1 MAQNKIESQIYKKA
15 LNKAYLNLLKDPSM
29 NNVLDVYS
37 ICEYLLRAYPRYY
50 KECFVATDL
59 CKKLLA
65 EEPMFKKDKSLQKL
79 WWQIIFLEGTNKN
92 VDSGLIYL
100 ERYREPEKQFYLPRR
115 ETFTKF
121 GIIQALQDLV
131 DDKIDLLAISTPPR
145 AGKALANDTPI
156 FTPDGWK
163 KHGDLK
169 VGDRVYGMNG
179 EIKKVIA
186 VHPKCMLDRK
196 ITFTNGEEIIC
207 HENHS
212 WLLYDRSSHKEK
224 IFETKKIE
232 MRKLDEGKPN
242 KRGHRYNLQLPLWKS
257 IKGEKKDLPLEPY
270 VLGVWLGDGVN
281 TNPTI
286 CGDKNDYAVI
296 ERIVNLGYRIRW
308 QTTHKTTGVKYYGF
322 DIRKQLQQ
330 YGMCHSRRRTEKHI
344 PMDYLTASYE
354 QRLDLLAG
362 LIDTDGTYNKRDGR
376 YFYTTSDIYL
386 RDSFVDLINTFGWRV
401 GMQEIKPRL
410 STSKIQGKK
419 KYWVIRFVPD
429 VDIPLTLERK
439 RRTRAFIRKKIGV
452 KSIEKIKAVEGNC
465 ITVEGDGMYLCGK
478 TMIPTHNSTL
488 KQFFEVLLGGWY
500 PNKQVFSV
508 SYSQSIVNMF
518 YNGYLSMITDKHTYS
533 WQEMFGKNTKLQGN
547 NAKDT
552 WVNLGD
558 PKNFKTFTARSIDGT
573 ITGSI
578 QAGILL
584 SCDDLV
590 KNIEEAMNKNALAK
604 IYTKYSTDLI
614 QRKIK
619 GAKELH
625 IATRWS
631 VWDVIGRI
639 EQNKQNDDRA
649 RFIRVPALDKD
660 GNSNFN
666 YPNTEASFDTKYYL
680 DIQNTM
686 DAVSFNCLYMQ
697 EPVEREGL
705 LFESEKM
712 RRYFERPDT
721 EPDKIWATCD
731 TKDKGSDFVS
741 MPIAYQYGE
750 DFYIEDVVFTDSTD
764 YDLVDN
770 ELASKLIEHKVNVCR
785 FESNNAGGR
794 VASDVQKILDERKA
808 RISLQTKFTRTNK
821 ETKILTNS
829 DWIMK
834 HCLFKDDSKMTKQ
847 YKDFYTQLITYTAKG
862 KNPHDD
868 SPDSCA
874 MLSEFVAS
882 GISAP
887 AEIMRSPI

>member
-15 LNKAYLNLLKDPSM
+15 LNKAYLNLRKDPSM

-59 CKKLLA
+59 CKKILM
-65 EEPMFKKDKSLQKL
+65 EQPMFEKDKTLQKL

-100 ERYREPEKQFYLPRR
+100 ERYRPFEKQFYMPRR
-115 ETFTKF
+115 EILMKF
-121 GIIQALQDLV
+121 GIIQSLQDLV
-131 DDKIDLLAISTPPR
+131 DDK
-145 AGKALANDTPI
+145 
-156 FTPDGWK
+156 
-163 KHGDLK
+163 
-169 VGDRVYGMNG
+169 
-179 EIKKVIA
+179 
-186 VHPKCMLDRK
+186 
-196 ITFTNGEEIIC
+196 
-207 HENHS
+207 
-212 WLLYDRSSHKEK
+212 
-224 IFETKKIE
+224 
-232 MRKLDEGKPN
+232 
-242 KRGHRYNLQLPLWKS
+242 
-257 IKGEKKDLPLEPY
+257 
-270 VLGVWLGDGVN
+270 
-281 TNPTI
+281 
-286 CGDKNDYAVI
+286 
-296 ERIVNLGYRIRW
+296 
-308 QTTHKTTGVKYYGF
+308 
-322 DIRKQLQQ
+322 
-330 YGMCHSRRRTEKHI
+330 
-344 PMDYLTASYE
+344 
-354 QRLDLLAG
+354 LDLLTISMPPRTA
-362 LIDTDGTYNKRDGR
+362 K
-376 YFYTTSDIYL
+376 TT
-386 RDSFVDLINTFGWRV
+386 
-401 GMQEIKPRL
+401 L
-410 STSKIQGKK
+410 S
-419 KYWVIRFVPD
+419 
-429 VDIPLTLERK
+429 
-439 RRTRAFIRKKIGV
+439 
-452 KSIEKIKAVEGNC
+452 
-465 ITVEGDGMYLCGK
+465 M
-478 TMIPTHNSTL
+478 
-488 KQFFEVLLGGWY
+488 FFQVLLGGWY
-500 PNKQVFSV
+500 PEKQVFSV

-518 YNGYLSMITDKHTYS
+518 YNGYLSIITDKHTYA
-533 WQEMFGKNTKLQGN
+533 WQEMFGSKTKLQGN

-558 PKNFKTFTARSIDGT
+558 PKNFKTYTARSIDGT

-614 QRKIK
+614 QRKIQ

-639 EQNKQNDDRA
+639 EAQKQNDDRA
-649 RFIRVPALDKD
+649 RFIRVPALNSK
-660 GNSNFN
+660 GESNFN
-666 YPNTEASFDTKYYL
+666 YPMIEASFDTKFYL
-680 DIQNTM
+680 DIQEVM
-686 DAVSFNCLYMQ
+686 DTVSFNCLYQQ

-705 LFESEKM
+705 LFENEKI
-712 RRYFERPDT
+712 RRYFDRPAT
-721 EPDKIWATCD
+721 EPDKIWAACD

-794 VASDVQKILDERKA
+794 VASDVQKILDEKHA

-834 HCLFKDDSKMTKQ
+834 HCLFKDDSKMSKE

-874 MLSEFVAS
+874 MLSEFVADGTS
-882 GISAP
+882 TI
-887 AEIMRSPI
+887 AEIIKSPI